1 MRQREGPRGPQT
13 RGGAGPRRPPRRA
26 GEEVTRSRLSR
37 AWRSPPATA
46 ILPYVAGSNRSED
59 AERHLVNWQDEIDS
73 AALYRALRDLESD
86 ARLAEVYGRLAAAEE
101 RHAGFWEERL
111 QAAGA
116 ELPARRPGWRTRV
129 LIALARRFGTQLVLP
144 TLNDLERADSRAY
157 NEQPESRG
165 TAMPADERSHAR
177 LLQSL
182 SGGAGVPGAALGRLE
197 GRHRAASG
205 NALRAAVLGA
215 NDGLLSNFSLVMGVA
230 GAQVSAD
237 TVLVTGLAGLL
248 AGAGS
253 MAMGEWVSVQSARE
267 LAGHQIEI
275 EARELEEIPDE
286 EREELA
292 LIYEAKGLGAEQARE
307 LAARQIADGSTALD
321 TLAREELGIDPDE
334 LGGSAAVAAG
344 TSFVLF
350 AIGAILPVIP
360 YFALTG
366 TTAVVVSAALSVVG
380 LFAIGA
386 LITLFTGR
394 GVMRS
399 GGRQVLIGSAAA
411 ALTYAVGRL
420 IGGAVGV

>member
-1 MRQREGPRGPQT
+1 MGTMTPT
-13 RGGAGPRRPPRRA
+13 D
-26 GEEVTRSRLSR
+26 
-37 AWRSPPATA
+37 
-46 ILPYVAGSNRSED
+46 GSESSAD
-59 AERHLVNWQDEIDS
+59 VKRHLANWQDEIDS
-73 AALYRALRDLESD
+73 VALYGALAELESD
-86 ARLAEVYGRLAAAEE
+86 PRLVDVYRRLAAAED
-101 RHAGFWEERL
+101 RHAGFWEDKLR
-111 QAAGA
+111 AAGA
-116 ELPARRPGWRTRV
+116 RVPERRPGWRTRL
-129 LIALARRFGTQLVLP
+129 LITLARRFGTQLVLP
-144 TLNDLERADSRAY
+144 TLNDLERGDSRGY
-157 NEQPESRG
+157 DSQLESRD
-165 TAMPADERSHAR
+165 TRMPAEERSHAR

-182 SGGAGVPGAALGRLE
+182 TGGPGVQGAALGRLE

-267 LAGHQIEI
+267 LAGHQLEI

-292 LIYEAKGLGAEQARE
+292 LIYEAKGLDPAQARE
-307 LAARQIADGSTALD
+307 LAARQIADRSTALD

-350 AIGAILPVIP
+350 AIGAILPVLP
-360 YFALTG
+360 FFFLSG
-366 TTAVVVSAALSVVG
+366 TSAVIVSAAVSVVG
-380 LFAIGA
+380 LFTIGA
-386 LITLFTGR
+386 LITVFTGR
-394 GVMRS
+394 GALFS
-399 GGRQVLIGSAAA
+399 GGRQVLIGAAAA
-411 ALTYAVGRL
+411 ALTYLVGL
-420 IGGAVGV
+420 AIGGAVGV

>member
-1 MRQREGPRGPQT
+1 MT
-13 RGGAGPRRPPRRA
+13 PPD
-26 GEEVTRSRLSR
+26 
-37 AWRSPPATA
+37 
-46 ILPYVAGSNRSED
+46 GSAPSADVKRYL
-59 AERHLVNWQDEIDS
+59 ANWQDEIDS
-73 AALYRALRDLESD
+73 VALYGALADLED
-86 ARLAEVYGRLAAAEE
+86 EPRLADVYRRLAAAEE
-101 RHAGFWEERL
+101 RHAGFWEQKLR
-111 QAAGA
+111 AAGA
-116 ELPARRPGWRTRV
+116 RVPARRPGWRTRL
-129 LIALARRFGTQLVLP
+129 LITVARRFGSQLVLP
-144 TLNDLERADSRAY
+144 TLNDLERRDSHGY
-157 NEQPESRG
+157 DSQPESRA
-165 TAMPADERSHAR
+165 TAMPAEERSHAR

-182 SGGAGVPGAALGRLE
+182 AGGPGVEGAALGRLE

-267 LAGHQIEI
+267 LAGHQLEI

-292 LIYEAKGLGAEQARE
+292 LIYEAKGLASDQARE
-307 LAARQIADGSTALD
+307 LAARQIADRTTALD

-350 AIGAILPVIP
+350 AVGAILPVLP
-360 YFALTG
+360 FFFLSGA
-366 TTAVVVSAALSVVG
+366 TAVIVSAALSVLG

-386 LITLFTGR
+386 LITVFTGR
-394 GVMRS
+394 GVLMS
-399 GGRQVLIGSAAA
+399 GGRQVLIGAAA
-411 ALTYAVGRL
+411 ATLTYLVGL
-420 IGGAVGV
+420 AIGGAVGV

>member
-1 MRQREGPRGPQT
+1 MSDTASVGDVARHRE
-13 RGGAGPRRPPRRA
+13 
-26 GEEVTRSRLSR
+26 
-37 AWRSPPATA
+37 
-46 ILPYVAGSNRSED
+46 
-59 AERHLVNWQDEIDS
+59 NWQDEIDS
-73 AALYRALRDLESD
+73 AALYRALAELESD
-86 ARLAEVYGRLAAAEE
+86 ERLAEVYRRLAATEE
-101 RHAGFWEERL
+101 RHAGFWVERL
-111 QAAGA
+111 RAEGAAVP
-116 ELPARRPGWRTRV
+116 EQRPGWRTRL

-144 TLNDLERADSRAY
+144 TLNDLERADSRGY
-157 NEQPESRG
+157 DRQPESRD
-165 TAMPADERSHAR
+165 TAMPAEERSHAR

-253 MAMGEWVSVQSARE
+253 MAMGEWVSVTSARE
-267 LAGHQIEI
+267 LAGHQLEI

-292 LIYEAKGLGAEQARE
+292 LIYEAKGLAPEQARE
-307 LAARQIADGSTALD
+307 LAERQIADRSTALD

-350 AIGAILPVIP
+350 ALGAILPVIP
-360 YFALTG
+360 YVFLAG
-366 TTAVVVSAALSVVG
+366 TVAVVVSAALSLAG

-386 LITLFTGR
+386 LITVFTGR
-394 GVMRS
+394 GVLYS

-411 ALTYAVGRL
+411 ALTYLVGRL

>member
-1 MRQREGPRGPQT
+1 MPTMAPT
-13 RGGAGPRRPPRRA
+13 DGAGSSADIARQQA
-26 GEEVTRSRLSR
+26 
-37 AWRSPPATA
+37 
-46 ILPYVAGSNRSED
+46 
-59 AERHLVNWQDEIDS
+59 NWQDEIDS
-73 AALYRALRDLESD
+73 AAMYRALADLED
-86 ARLAEVYGRLAAAEE
+86 DDRVAEVYRRLAAAEE
-101 RHAGFWEERL
+101 RHAGFWEDRL
-111 QAAGA
+111 RAAGA
-116 ELPARRPGWRTRV
+116 RVPERRPGWRTRV
-129 LIALARRFGTQLVLP
+129 LIALARRVGTQVVLP
-144 TLNDLERADSRAY
+144 TLNDLERADSRGY
-157 NEQPESRG
+157 DDQPESRD
-165 TAMPADERSHAR
+165 TAMPAEERSHAR
-177 LLQSL
+177 LLRSL
-182 SGGAGVPGAALGRLE
+182 SGGAGVEGAALGRLE

-230 GAQVSAD
+230 GAQVTAD

-267 LAGHQIEI
+267 LAGHQLEI
-275 EARELEEIPDE
+275 EAREIEEIPEE

-292 LIYEAKGLGAEQARE
+292 LIYEAKGMEPEQASA
-307 LAARQIADGSTALD
+307 LAARQIADRSTALD

-350 AIGAILPVIP
+350 AIGAIIPVLP
-360 YFALTG
+360 FFFLSGAA
-366 TTAVVVSAALSVVG
+366 AVLVSAVLSAAG

-394 GVMRS
+394 GALFS
-399 GGRQVLIGSAAA
+399 GGRQVIIGGAAA
-411 ALTYAVGRL
+411 ALTYLVGLL